1 MTVEKLTPEELHIL
15 QHALGLDQYGQ
26 GTWYRNHYVTSDG
39 PSPARDRLKR
49 MESLGLVW
57 CYSLALLR
65 ADDTGW
71 SVTELGKQVV
81 REQSP
86 PPPKLTRSQQRYRAW
101 LQVDC
106 GLSFGQW
113 LKEKL

>member
-26 GTWYRNHYVTSDG
+26 GTWYRNHYVTPDG
-39 PSPARDRLKR
+39 PSPARDRLKH

-86 PPPKLTRSQQRYRAW
+86 PPPTGPPGASSATGPGSRWTAACRSGR
-101 LQVDC
+101 
-106 GLSFGQW
+106 G
-113 LKEKL
+113 